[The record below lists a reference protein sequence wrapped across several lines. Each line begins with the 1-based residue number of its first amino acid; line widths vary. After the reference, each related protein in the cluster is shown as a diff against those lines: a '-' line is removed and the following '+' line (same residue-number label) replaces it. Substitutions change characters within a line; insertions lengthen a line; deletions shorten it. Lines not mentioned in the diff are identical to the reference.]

1 MLRLA
6 ELFGEA
12 VVTIRQFVPSTFRHL
27 CRSAQMPIVERKR
40 RWLGRGLQLAALL
53 PCCLGLPSHSE
64 PAPSQTEATPKR
76 ETGAYGRLG
85 AGVAWPQTDGF
96 RDGNCA
102 SKQPAALFGCGAG
115 NDGRRLGA
123 TGGFNPALAVD
134 GALGYRF
141 NRWIR
146 AEALVSWLPDLEF
159 QGQSN
164 FRGAA
169 GSNQP
174 VNGAVSS
181 VAGFGVAYVDL
192 PRVGEV
198 RPFLGAGLGVA
209 RNRIEALNF
218 RFPGIAPTAITT
230 IPGGSTSD
238 LAYLLTAGISL
249 PLSGRL
255 DLDLA
260 YRFSDLGSVKT
271 SGGQAQVVR
280 PARTFSIPIGGTTS
294 YLKTHGLV
302 VSLRYAF

>member
-12 VVTIRQFVPSTFRHL
+12 VVTIRQFVPSTLRHH
-27 CRSAQMPIVERKR
+27 CKSAQMPIVERKR

-53 PCCLGLPSHSE
+53 LCCLGLPSHSE
-64 PAPSQTEATPKR
+64 PAPSQIEATPKR

-146 AEALVSWLPDLEF
+146 AEALVSWLPDLDF

-169 GSNQP
+169 GTNQP
-174 VNGAVSS
+174 VKGAVSS

-249 PLSGRL
+249 ALSGRL

-271 SGGQAQVVR
+271 SAGQAQVVR
-280 PARTFSIPIGGTTS
+280 PARTSSIPIGGTTS
-294 YLKTHGLV
+294 SLKTHGLV